1 MCLCESQV
9 FGFNAI
15 FWVLTF
21 IKFITV
27 WKGGETMHQKQKF
40 VYVGVDT
47 HKLTHTAVIIN
58 CWGDKL
64 GEITIDNKP
73 SAFNS
78 LLVEVKK
85 HAKRKKAVYGLEDC
99 GGVGRALAVFLLGEK
114 KIVKEVDS
122 SLANVERQA
131 LPTYHK
137 DDSFDALCVAR
148 VLLSRLDELRNA
160 NPQDLYWTV
169 NQLVQRREAL
179 VKSSSALKS
188 QLHVQL
194 AYNYPSYNKFF
205 SEIDGKTA
213 LAFWEKYPSA
223 LKLKDATLEE
233 LSQLL
238 IKNSHNYYTVK
249 KAEQIISIVDND
261 GVIEVPEYQYIRDF
275 LVESM
280 VKEIKFKEEEIS
292 RVEAQVKAIVDKM
305 GYKLHTMNGIDI
317 VTAAKLIGE
326 IGDIERFP
334 TPAKLAKYAGVAPI
348 TYSSGQKD
356 KQLKSQQGNRN
367 LYGIFHLLAV
377 HQILQDRNTKNPR
390 NPVFREYYEKKMS
403 EGKTSGQAIVCISRR
418 LVNIIWGMM
427 KNKSEYKL
435 PENISKNLSNKKDE

>member
-1 MCLCESQV
+1 
-9 FGFNAI
+9 
-15 FWVLTF
+15 
-21 IKFITV
+21 
-27 WKGGETMHQKQKF
+27 MHQKQKYI
-40 VYVGVDT
+40 YVGIDT

-64 GEITIDNKP
+64 GEITIENKP
-73 SAFNS
+73 SKFND
-78 LLVEVKK
+78 LLLEVKK
-85 HAKRKKAVYGLEDC
+85 HAKRKTAVYGLEDC

-114 KIVKEVDS
+114 KLVKEVDS
-122 SLANVERQA
+122 SLANVERKA
-131 LPTYHK
+131 LPIYHK

-194 AYNYPSYNKFF
+194 AHNYPSYNKFF
-205 SEIDGKTA
+205 FEIDGKTA
-213 LAFWEKYPSA
+213 LAFWEKYPSPS
-223 LKLKDATLEE
+223 KLKTATLEE
-233 LSQLL
+233 LTELL
-238 IKNSHNYYTVK
+238 VTNSHNYYTVK
-249 KAEQIISIVDND
+249 KAVQIIETAENDN
-261 GVIEVPEYQYIRDF
+261 VREVPEFQYIRDF

-280 VKEIKFKEEEIS
+280 VKEIKFKDAELTKIEVEI
-292 RVEAQVKAIVDKM
+292 KLIVDKM
-305 GYKLHTMNGIDI
+305 GYKLHTMTGIDL
-317 VTAAKLIGE
+317 VTSSKLIGE

-356 KQLKSQQGNRN
+356 KQLKNQQGNRI

-377 HQILQDRNTKNPR
+377 HQIILDRNTKNPR
-390 NPVFREYYEKKMS
+390 NPVFREYYEKKIS
-403 EGKTSGQAIVCISRR
+403 EGKTSGQAIICIARR

-427 KNKSEYKL
+427 KNKSEYKIPNL
-435 PENISKNLSNKKDE
+435 PKQNTK